1 MGHRAAIPVAVLL
14 FMSLSSTVV
23 AHDSKEFTVLL
34 NAEGTVPTSIGEGVL
49 VETDYLFFMNVDER
63 DGVSHRIQVDAD
75 GDGMFDGVDDLA
87 TQWLN
92 GSCELDES
100 GSKVDDG
107 CMVTELFLLAPE
119 NGLLPGNISM
129 MHQIRLESGTNETGF
144 YVIFGLDEHTEPQS
158 EPGFSENGEEGANE
172 KDGFLV
178 ALLFTSMI
186 GIAVIA
192 PKLINSEE
200 EE

>member
-1 MGHRAAIPVAVLL
+1 
-14 FMSLSSTVV
+14 
-23 AHDSKEFTVLL
+23 
-34 NAEGTVPTSIGEGVL
+34 
-49 VETDYLFFMNVDER
+49 MNVDER

-107 CMVTELFLLAPE
+107 CMVTELVLLAPE

-129 MHQIRLESGTNETGF
+129 LHQIRLESGTNETGF

-178 ALLFTSMI
+178 ALLLISMI